1 MCPANANPGL
11 APLQRWADVLC
22 VSLCAAYYG
31 SAFGMGALAGNIYLN
46 HIAIYMIEIPVSST
60 IRSPALT
67 TCAA

>member
-1 MCPANANPGL
+1 
-11 APLQRWADVLC
+11 
-22 VSLCAAYYG
+22 
-31 SAFGMGALAGNIYLN
+31 MGALAGNIYLN